1 MNTTR
6 LSDRAM
12 TEDLLST
19 QKFIT
24 GGYNTNANEASEIS
38 VKNTMMSI
46 LEDEHAIGHDVFV
59 EMHSR
64 GWYQTENAPQ
74 DKINQ
79 TKQTFSD
86 CCTCC

>member
-1 MNTTR
+1 MNR
-6 LSDRAM
+6 LTDQEM
-12 TEDLLST
+12 IQDLLST

-24 GGYNTNANEASEIS
+24 GGYNTTANEASEIS

-46 LEDEHAIGHDVFV
+46 LEDEHAIGHDVFE

-64 GWYQTENAPQ
+64 GWYKTESAPQ

-79 TKQTFSD
+79 TKQTFTNNCG
-86 CCTCC
+86 CC